1 VPPSSLREC
10 LLSLIF
16 KTRVGG
22 REPALPILG
31 WASVASKGTVTSAN
45 ENRAARVRRFAYLLQ
60 GVKNGG
66 LMPAHTPHIQLS
78 FCYYRSSMSLLGLLP
93 SIRSF

>member
-1 VPPSSLREC
+1 MPPSSLREC

-31 WASVASKGTVTSAN
+31 WASVASKGTATSAY
-45 ENRAARVRRFAYLLQ
+45 ENRAARVRGFLDICGSEKMPPYWESNFCSSSWAAYMISS
-60 GVKNGG
+60 KNSR
-66 LMPAHTPHIQLS
+66 L
-78 FCYYRSSMSLLGLLP
+78 
-93 SIRSF
+93 